1 MGSDDDKSATTDNP
15 NTTSGIATE
24 ALLNIR
30 TVAALNMERICF
42 EKYIDVERKFES
54 ENKWSAL
61 KSGMTAG
68 SAVLIQNWANALL
81 FWWGG
86 YLLINYPDKFT
97 FEDFLISMFSLLFS
111 LFGLGT
117 AFMDVKD
124 KNKCIESAKR
134 VFYLLKRESR
144 IDPLS
149 EDGKVIHTT
158 VSTVNMAID
167 S

>member
-1 MGSDDDKSATTDNP
+1 MLK
-15 NTTSGIATE
+15 
-24 ALLNIR
+24 
-30 TVAALNMERICF
+30 
-42 EKYIDVERKFES
+42 KKFES
-54 ENKWSAL
+54 ENTWSSL

-68 SAVLIQNWANALL
+68 VAVLIQNWANALL

-86 YLLINYPDKFT
+86 YLLINYPNKFT

-124 KNKCIESAKR
+124 KDKCIDSAKR
-134 VFYLLKRESR
+134 VFYLLKRKSR

-149 EDGKVIHTT
+149 EDGKVIQQ
-158 VSTVNMAID
+158 
-167 S
+167 